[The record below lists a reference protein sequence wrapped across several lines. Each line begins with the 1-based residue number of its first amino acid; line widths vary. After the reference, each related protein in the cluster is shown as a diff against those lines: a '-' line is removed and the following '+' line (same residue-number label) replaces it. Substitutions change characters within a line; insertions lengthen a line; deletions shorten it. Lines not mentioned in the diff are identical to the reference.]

1 MKNNNKFIAFCLA
14 IIIVFLNFFS
24 VCTPVFAADHGGS
37 GGTDHDSL
45 YTEKE
50 TVRAF
55 IKEYFVDQRG
65 FWVYAACQVGAF
77 VKGDFADFAEQYKS
91 MEDYLNSEQDI
102 GVYIDSEGNETG
114 FYLSKEFMAQLKAL
128 LEEYAKTEQT
138 KEENGGF
145 YLLPTTKFDE
155 VPASYF
161 INSQQFRT
169 FRNIVIEKG
178 VLAVLTQY
186 RGLPMRFVDPFSDP
200 DHHILLVGNLSD
212 MNLLQKY
219 SWYPVYSSF
228 FCAYDWKNEG
238 FRTQT
243 FPESDQIYTSVS
255 DAVDYPYTNINDEYR
270 SNAMINFDVEN
281 HGNISEQAWILYS
294 TTGERVRVFVSQNAA
309 KNYSVGSRK
318 IYFSENYYSYVP
330 DDLTVSIDDLQK
342 SVDDLQK
349 IIDELLEK
357 IGNDTSEKEIEE
369 LLRQI
374 LEELRKNPGSGG
386 GGSGSGD
393 VTVSVDLKETNSWL
407 SKIYN
412 RLGDILAKMSE
423 TAGQSMDE
431 VVNSIG
437 TSNGWL
443 KKIADS
449 IEDLKN
455 TLVKYL
461 KTITS
466 DLDDIKDQL
475 EDMSEEEFNDKTD
488 SFLDDATGSFS
499 EIGELAKTKFPF
511 SIPNDMKN
519 FLAVLAQTSP
529 EAAGLYSVESDGISL
544 YSGEHG
550 GGGSSRPGSDGFI
563 YVEHGG
569 HGGGGVSRD
578 PAEVV
583 NGAPVF
589 ALPIVLERYGIE
601 EYVIIDMA
609 PFEPVSKLSRSLFT
623 MMFML
628 CLFNLTFKVMG
639 LWGDLVND

>member
-1 MKNNNKFIAFCLA
+1 MKKHVKILPLFLSIVIFMSCILNSF
-14 IIIVFLNFFS
+14 IIVHADSAWDKFDRWATKTGLKIIDIVFFGAAQIGAIADKHDFELFLSNQDAFLELWNRDS
-24 VCTPVFAADHGGS
+24 ACPVIVNDD
-37 GGTDHDSL
+37 T
-45 YTEKE
+45 
-50 TVRAF
+50 
-55 IKEYFVDQRG
+55 
-65 FWVYAACQVGAF
+65 
-77 VKGDFADFAEQYKS
+77 
-91 MEDYLNSEQDI
+91 NDI
-102 GVYIDSEGNETG
+102 T
-114 FYLSKEFMAQLKAL
+114 LTKEFMAQLKAL
-128 LEEYAKTEQT
+128 LDEYAKTEQT

-200 DHHILLVGNLSD
+200 DHPILLVGDVSD

-255 DAVDYPYTNINDEYR
+255 DGIDYKYTNVNDEYR

-318 IYFSENYYSYVP
+318 IYFSENYYNYVP
-330 DDLTVSIDDLQK
+330 EDLTVSIDDLQK

-349 IIDELLEK
+349 IIDELLKK
-357 IGNDTSEKEIEE
+357 ISDQTSEKEIEE

-374 LEELRKNPGSGG
+374 LEELRKNPGG
-386 GGSGSGD
+386 GGSGSGGGD
-393 VTVSVDLKETNSWL
+393 VTVSVDLKETNNWL
-407 SKIYN
+407 SKIYDKVSQIFDQMQPD
-412 RLGDILAKMSE
+412 GSGGYD
-423 TAGQSMDE
+423 
-431 VVNSIG
+431 
-437 TSNGWL
+437 
-443 KKIADS
+443 DS
-449 IEDLKN
+449 IIRSFLTRIQTSLDKIHDSITDLKQ

-529 EAAGLYSVESDGISL
+529 EAAGLYSDESSGISL

-569 HGGGGVSRD
+569 HGGGGVSRE

-589 ALPIVLERYGIE
+589 ALPIVIERYGIE

-609 PFEPVSKLSRSLFT
+609 PFEPISKLSRSLFT